1 MVTILL
7 DIPPRTVHPNA
18 RTHWANRAKATKAVR
33 SAAFVTTINA
43 RAAGISIPRD
53 ALLNVRC
60 RWYFRDRRHR
70 DTDNLLAWLK
80 AAFDGI
86 ADGLGY
92 DDRRFVHWPAV
103 VDCDRDRPRVEVD
116 LWPIVEGQGATACI
130 ASPSSEPTGPC

>member
-1 MVTILL
+1 VVTISL

-18 RTHWANRAKATKAVR
+18 RTHWATRSRATKSIR
-33 SAAFVTTINA
+33 CAARIAILNETARGSTI
-43 RAAGISIPRD
+43 PPD

-60 RWYFRDRRHR
+60 RWFFRDRRRR
-70 DTDNLLAWLK
+70 DTDNLLAWMK

-92 DDRRFVHWPAV
+92 DDRRFVHWPAS

-130 ASPSSEPTGPC
+130 ASPSSGPTRRS

>member
-1 MVTILL
+1 MVTISL

-18 RTHWANRAKATKAVR
+18 RTHWATRSRATKAVR
-33 SAAFVTTINA
+33 TAAYYEAISATSNGSTI
-43 RAAGISIPRD
+43 PPD

-60 RWYFRDRRHR
+60 RWFFRDRRRR
-70 DTDNLLAWLK
+70 DTDNLLAWMK

-130 ASPSSEPTGPC
+130 ASPSSGPTRPR